1 MNHLAHF
8 VLAPDD
14 DQARAGTWLGD
25 FVRGSDLSAWPPAIE
40 QAIRLHRRIDS
51 FTDTHALMLDA
62 RRSLPAPLRRYAGIL
77 LDVYFDHLLIR
88 DWPRWHGVPL
98 KEYCNSVHACLA
110 RIAPELPEPAKRV
123 AHGMATHRG
132 LTACASSV
140 DVARVLARIGSR
152 LSKPVALDDALPALV
167 AAHAELDSAFERF
180 FPLLQAE
187 AARYLATSSL
197 STRPS
202 ELSVSR

>member
-8 VLAPDD
+8 ALAPDG
-14 DQARAGTWLGD
+14 DQARSGTWLGD

-51 FTDTHALMLDA
+51 FTDTHALTLDA

-88 DWPRWHGVPL
+88 DWPRWH
-98 KEYCNSVHACLA
+98 SVTLQDYSNDLHACLA
-110 RIAPELPEPAKRV
+110 RIAPALPEPAGRV
-123 AHGMATHRG
+123 AHGMATRHG
-132 LTACASSV
+132 LTACASPTGM
-140 DVARVLARIGSR
+140 ARVLARIGSR
-152 LSKPVALDDALPALV
+152 LSKPVALDEALPALV
-167 AAHAELDSAFERF
+167 AAHTALETAFEHF

-187 AARYLATSSL
+187 AARYLATSSR

>member
-1 MNHLAHF
+1 VNHLAHF

-14 DQARAGTWLGD
+14 DQARSGTWLGD

-62 RRSLPAPLRRYAGIL
+62 RRSLPAPLRRHAGIL
-77 LDVYFDHLLIR
+77 LDVYFDHLLIQH
-88 DWPRWHGVPL
+88 WPRWHAMPL
-98 KEYCNSVHACLA
+98 NDYSDSVHACLA
-110 RIAPELPEPAKRV
+110 RIAPGLPDPAGRI
-123 AHGMATHRG
+123 AHGMAAHGG
-132 LTACASSV
+132 LGACASAAGM
-140 DVARVLARIGSR
+140 ARVLGRIGMR
-152 LSKPVALDDALPALV
+152 LSRPVALDQALPALID
-167 AAHAELDSAFERF
+167 AHTTLESAFERF

-187 AARYLATSSL
+187 VARYLATSRRNTL
-197 STRPS
+197 PP

>member
-8 VLAPDD
+8 VLAPID
-14 DQARAGTWLGD
+14 DQARTGTWLGD
-25 FVRGSDLSAWPPAIE
+25 FVRGSDLSAWPPAVE

-77 LDVYFDHLLIR
+77 LDVYFDHLLIQN
-88 DWPRWHGVPL
+88 WPSWHSAPL
-98 KEYCNSVHACLA
+98 TDYSDSVHACLA
-110 RIAPELPEPAKRV
+110 RIAPGLPEPAGRI

-132 LTACASSV
+132 LGACASAAGM
-140 DVARVLARIGSR
+140 ARVLARIGHR
-152 LSKPVALDDALPALV
+152 LSKPVALAEALPALV
-167 AAHAELDSAFERF
+167 AAHASLETAFERF
-180 FPLLQAE
+180 FPLLKAE